1 MASINPN
8 FQPATTMKPMQHN
21 TMQLMQTKDSSA
33 KAMLLADARKQKT
46 LNRIGGSVVRIASET
61 E

>member
-1 MASINPN
+1 
-8 FQPATTMKPMQHN
+8 MKPMQHN

-46 LNRIGGSVVRIASET
+46 LNRIGGSVVGIASET